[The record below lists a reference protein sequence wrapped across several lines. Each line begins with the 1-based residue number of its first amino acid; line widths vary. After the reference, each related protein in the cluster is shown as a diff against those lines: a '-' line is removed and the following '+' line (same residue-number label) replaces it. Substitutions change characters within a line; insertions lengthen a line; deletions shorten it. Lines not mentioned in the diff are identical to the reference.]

1 MADLTLRQMMAEVLR
16 MSTRLE
22 AVTDE
27 IYRVAKRLAEATH
40 EFEQAEAEAWLKVR
54 AELGARDE
62 AGEKRLARDYEA
74 QVTLR
79 VAEQARA
86 VGAAKAEDGALDAAA
101 KNLRGQLSA
110 CQSVGAALREEM
122 RLAGGPG

>member
-40 EFEQAEAEAWLKVR
+40 EFE
-54 AELGARDE
+54 
-62 AGEKRLARDYEA
+62 
-74 QVTLR
+74 
-79 VAEQARA
+79 
-86 VGAAKAEDGALDAAA
+86 
-101 KNLRGQLSA
+101 
-110 CQSVGAALREEM
+110 
-122 RLAGGPG
+122 